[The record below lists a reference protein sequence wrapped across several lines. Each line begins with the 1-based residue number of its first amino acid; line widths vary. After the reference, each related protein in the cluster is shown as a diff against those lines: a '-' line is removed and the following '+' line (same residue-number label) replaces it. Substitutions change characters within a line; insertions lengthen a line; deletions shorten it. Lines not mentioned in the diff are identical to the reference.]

1 MQRKAYRVMEL
12 KSVRIKLPGWAW
24 NHMVRL
30 LGDPPALVRARE
42 EIARLGRRL
51 GDLERER
58 DQAAEQTRARLE
70 QAHQEVEQA
79 RNDRL
84 AWQAKEASARKELQ
98 DCQARGKDLLEQVV
112 QLTHKQRATQKSLL
126 DQQFKSET
134 TPLERNRFEMELTEA
149 RGNARRAEERAKKA
163 EEALAGHRKLE
174 KRARRDAARLKELET
189 RLAWTQR
196 QHTTCGQALEATIE
210 KVRELEE
217 QLARLTPSR
226 PVPVEQATGPRRPYR
241 KPSLRS
247 RQGVIE
253 SA

>member
-24 NHMVRL
+24 NHVVRL
-30 LGDPPALVRARE
+30 LGDPPALLRARD
-42 EIARLGRRL
+42 EIARLGSRL

-58 DQAAEQTRARLE
+58 EQAAEQAREEIE
-70 QAHQEVEQA
+70 QT

-84 AWQAKEASARKELQ
+84 GWQAKEASARKELQ
-98 DCQARGKDLLEQVV
+98 DCQARVKDLLEQVV

-134 TPLERNRFEMELTEA
+134 TPLERNRFEMELAEA
-149 RGNARRAEERAKKA
+149 RGKARRAEERAKKA
-163 EEALAGHRKLE
+163 EEALAGRRKLE
-174 KRARRDAARLKELET
+174 KRARRDAARVKELET

-196 QHTTCGQALEATIE
+196 QHATCGQALEATIE
-210 KVRELEE
+210 KVRDLEE
-217 QLARLTPSR
+217 QIARLTPSR
-226 PVPVEQATGPRRPYR
+226 PVPVEQATAPRRAYR

-253 SA
+253 SI